1 MLRIPPL
8 SPQEADQQMRVVDG
22 LQTIRGRLEEQGA
35 DQKTLSYVDVFIK
48 RAQTPG
54 IESASVPSLSQLVK
68 MLIRNK
74 GAQDTTAIYNDLAK
88 LEETMNNSSAEY
100 QARKALEDA
109 KPLPKTKKYYQ
120 DLKEKQ
126 KKQGA

>member
-1 MLRIPPL
+1 
-8 SPQEADQQMRVVDG
+8 MRVVDG

-35 DQKTLSYVDVFIK
+35 SPKTLSYVDVFIK

-54 IESASVPSLSQLVK
+54 VESVTVPSLSQLVK
-68 MLIRNK
+68 MLLRNK

-88 LEETMNNSSAEY
+88 LEETMNASSSEY
-100 QARKALEDA
+100 QARKAAEDA

-120 DLKEKQ
+120 ELKEKQ
-126 KKQGA
+126 KKQGG

>member
-1 MLRIPPL
+1 
-8 SPQEADQQMRVVDG
+8 MRVVDG

-35 DQKTLSYVDVFIK
+35 NPKTLSFVDVFIK

-54 IESASVPSLSQLVK
+54 AESATAASLSQLVK
-68 MLIRNK
+68 MLLRSP
-74 GAQDTTAIYNDLAK
+74 ASQDTTVIYNDLAK
-88 LEETMNNSSAEY
+88 LEESMTAASNEY

-120 DLKEKQ
+120 ELKEKQ
-126 KKQGA
+126 KKQQGA